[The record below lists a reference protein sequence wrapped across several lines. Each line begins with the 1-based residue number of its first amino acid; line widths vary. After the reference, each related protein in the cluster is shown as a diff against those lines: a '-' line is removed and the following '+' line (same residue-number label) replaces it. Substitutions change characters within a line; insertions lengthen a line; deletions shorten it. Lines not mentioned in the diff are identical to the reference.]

1 MTEKKEREREN
12 LTSLIARDGNVF
24 IHRFTKQR
32 GSNRCVMNK
41 AVHVPQFFV
50 LPIAKGDVVLK
61 KKTKQ
66 KNKREREKEG
76 MRKGEKIKTM

>member
-61 KKTKQ
+61 KKKQ
-66 KNKREREKEG
+66 NKKIRERGKKKE
-76 MRKGEKIKTM
+76 

>member
-1 MTEKKEREREN
+1 MTETREREN
-12 LTSLIARDGNVF
+12 LTSVIARDGNVF

-61 KKTKQ
+61 KKNKI
-66 KNKREREKEG
+66 KREREKKKE
-76 MRKGEKIKTM
+76 REKIKTM

>member
-1 MTEKKEREREN
+1 MTETREREN
-12 LTSLIARDGNVF
+12 LTSVIARDGNVF

-61 KKTKQ
+61 KK
-66 KNKREREKEG
+66 NKIERERKRRNEK
-76 MRKGEKIKTM
+76 K

>member
-1 MTEKKEREREN
+1 MREREREREN
-12 LTSLIARDGNVF
+12 LTSVIARDGNVF

-61 KKTKQ
+61 KK
-66 KNKREREKEG
+66 NKIERERKRRNEK
-76 MRKGEKIKTM
+76 K

>member
-1 MTEKKEREREN
+1 MMTEKNREREN

-24 IHRFTKQR
+24 IHRFAKQR

-61 KKTKQ
+61 NKI
-66 KNKREREKEG
+66 KRERRNEK
-76 MRKGEKIKTM
+76 KK

>member
-1 MTEKKEREREN
+1 METNNEREREREN
-12 LTSLIARDGNVF
+12 LTSVIARDGNVF
-24 IHRFTKQR
+24 IHRFTRQR

-61 KKTKQ
+61 KKNKI
-66 KNKREREKEG
+66 KREREKKKE
-76 MRKGEKIKTM
+76 REKIKTM

>member
-1 MTEKKEREREN
+1 MTEKKEREREREN

-61 KKTKQ
+61 KKKQ
-66 KNKREREKEG
+66 NKKIRERGKKKEWEKG
-76 MRKGEKIKTM
+76 KK

>member
-1 MTEKKEREREN
+1 MREREREREN
-12 LTSLIARDGNVF
+12 LTSVIARDGNVF

-61 KKTKQ
+61 KKNKI
-66 KNKREREKEG
+66 KREREKKKE
-76 MRKGEKIKTM
+76 REKIKTM

>member
-1 MTEKKEREREN
+1 METNNEREREREN
-12 LTSLIARDGNVF
+12 LTSVIARDGNVF

-61 KKTKQ
+61 KK
-66 KNKREREKEG
+66 NKIERERKRRNEK
-76 MRKGEKIKTM
+76 K

>member
-1 MTEKKEREREN
+1 METNNEREREREREN
-12 LTSLIARDGNVF
+12 LTSVIARDGNVF

-61 KKTKQ
+61 KKNKI
-66 KNKREREKEG
+66 KREREKKKE
-76 MRKGEKIKTM
+76 REKIKTM